1 MEKHFAIGTLTHKGD
16 NRIDYLH
23 QTVYYFLENTNLP
36 KDIKIHWYFVYNG
49 EIQDDEFFEFFD
61 KNIVILNEKYP
72 VDFSLRCLGRNYG
85 PGIGINAI
93 NEYLKEYKYSLFLE
107 GDWLTLDHKFTAHD
121 KDWLINCLDL
131 MEKENL
137 DQIQLRKY
145 QHDVDNRQ
153 YGMDFW
159 VRQSNIIKE
168 ENGLIY
174 LKEREYTNN
183 PHIRR
188 NQSYYDAKIFPLDEV
203 LDENGNPLELKGNPE
218 WGRAEILAESKGKVL
233 KSAWLKGG
241 VMVHL
246 DHFRYDS
253 WEDVEK
259 DLTGCDYDDGSLLHC
274 KYGFMFPREEFCK
287 FCDKSKDF
295 TDLEEHNWRFERSLN

>member
-1 MEKHFAIGTLTHKGD
+1 MENYFAIGTLTYKGD
-16 NRIDYLH
+16 NRLDYLH
-23 QTVYYFLENTNLP
+23 QTIHYFLENTNLP
-36 KDIKIHWYFVYNG
+36 KGEKINWFIVHNG
-49 EIQDDEFFEFFD
+49 SIFDEVIDKIYKEFSPLYSD
-61 KNIVILNEKYP
+61 KVIFTINSTEK
-72 VDFSLRCLGRNYG
+72 NYG
-85 PGIGINAI
+85 PGIGINRV
-93 NEYLKEYKYSLFLE
+93 NNLLKEYKYSLFLE
-107 GDWLTLDHKFTAHD
+107 DDWLTLDHKFTVHN

-188 NQSYYDAKIFPLDEV
+188 NQSYYDANIFPLDEV

>member
-1 MEKHFAIGTLTHKGD
+1 MEKHFAIGTLTHKGEKR
-16 NRIDYLH
+16 NDYFV
-23 QTVYYFLENTNLP
+23 QTVHFFMLNTNIP
-36 KDIKIHWYFVYNG
+36 GDEKINWHIMYNG
-49 EIQDDEFFEFFD
+49 AYDDEFVKAVQFLVGEYSDKIVFHIHTTD
-61 KNIVILNEKYP
+61 KNLGVGVGINRLNEW
-72 VDFSLRCLGRNYG
+72 
-85 PGIGINAI
+85 
-93 NEYLKEYKYSLFLE
+93 LKNYKYILFLE
-107 GDWLTLDHKFTAHD
+107 GDWIALDHKFTAHD

-145 QHDVDNRQ
+145 QHDIDNRQ
-153 YGMDFW
+153 YGLDFW
-159 VRQSNIIKE
+159 IKPANVIKE
-168 ENGLIY
+168 ENGLVY

-188 NQSYYDAKIFPLDEV
+188 NQSYYNAGIFPLDEF

-218 WGRAEILAESKGKVL
+218 WGRAEILAESKGKIL

-241 VMVHL
+241 IMVHL
-246 DHFRYDS
+246 DHFPYDE
-253 WEDVEK
+253 WEEVEK
-259 DLTGCDYDDGSLLHC
+259 DLKGCDYDDGSLLHC